1 MTSEDL
7 HATIEQVG
15 DRFDLGDYEID
26 AYLTVLEHG
35 DLTASQIA
43 DRTDIPQPRVY
54 DTVRSLSDR
63 GLVELRESRP
73 MKVIAVDPDEA
84 FSGIQSSLSNMV
96 SELEARYTAPARDTE
111 AVSLV
116 KSRSTILRYL
126 EDVIEEA
133 EFELALSLTPDLLER
148 FEDDLSAALDDGVSI
163 ELLVTPASEA
173 PDPADF
179 DYLDVATTARARRG
193 ITTPVIAVADG
204 EYSIYATQDALR
216 DDEDRYGVIF
226 NRSALGFLVSGFFGT
241 VLWTTAERTLAANGE
256 DRPFPRR
263 YSSIRRCV
271 KELQELDGDFYATIE
286 GRDIET
292 GSSRIVVCEVVGL
305 SFEGGDAL
313 ATVEQY
319 DGPFDVVLVDI
330 EKSQYPDAFDAV
342 REKVAP
348 GGVVVADNAMTAD
361 PIAFDELLAIEEG
374 ENPADVNAATRGVA
388 DYLERVRAAPEFE
401 TAVMPVG
408 QGIAVSHRSSH

>member
-1 MTSEDL
+1 MASDDL

-15 DRFDLGDYEID
+15 DRFDLGEYEID

-35 DLTASQIA
+35 ELTASEIA

-84 FSGIQSSLSNMV
+84 FSGIQSSLMEMV

-126 EDVIEEA
+126 ADVIETA
-133 EFELALSLTPDLLER
+133 EFEIALSLTPDLLHR
-148 FEDDLSAALDDGVSI
+148 FEDELSHAIDQGVSV

-173 PDPADF
+173 PDPESF

-216 DDEDRYGVIF
+216 DDQDRYGVIF

-241 VLWTTAERTLAANGE
+241 VLWTTAERTLAADGE

-271 KELQELDGDFYATIE
+271 KELQELEGDFHATIE

-292 GSSRIVVCEVVGL
+292 GASRVVQGRVVGF
-305 SFEGGDAL
+305 SFEGGERVAGMTIETDDGEITVGGQVAAL
-313 ATVEQY
+313 E
-319 DGPFDVVLVDI
+319 DI
-330 EKSQYPDAFDAV
+330 EAHEI
-342 REKVAP
+342 RI
-348 GGVVVADNAMTAD
+348 GR
-361 PIAFDELLAIEEG
+361 DEP
-374 ENPADVNAATRGVA
+374 PA
-388 DYLERVRAAPEFE
+388 Y
-401 TAVMPVG
+401 
-408 QGIAVSHRSSH
+408 

>member
-1 MTSEDL
+1 MTSNDL

-15 DRFDLGDYEID
+15 DRFDLGEYEID

-35 DLTASQIA
+35 ALTASEIA

-84 FSGIQSSLSNMV
+84 FSGIQSSLMDMV
-96 SELEARYTAPARDTE
+96 SELEARYTAPARETE

-126 EDVIEEA
+126 ADVIETA
-133 EFELALSLTPDLLER
+133 EFEVALSLTPDLLKR
-148 FEDDLSAALDDGVSI
+148 FEDELSDAIDEGVSV

-173 PDPADF
+173 PDPESF

-216 DDEDRYGVIF
+216 DDQDRYGVIF

-241 VLWTTAERTLAANGE
+241 VLWTTAERTLAADGE

-263 YSSIRRCV
+263 YASIRRCV
-271 KELQELDGDFYATIE
+271 KELQELRGEFYATIE

-292 GSSRIVVCEVVGL
+292 GRSRVVQGKVVGF
-305 SFEGGDAL
+305 SFEGGERVAGM
-313 ATVEQY
+313 TVEG
-319 DGPFDVVLVDI
+319 D
-330 EKSQYPDAFDAV
+330 
-342 REKVAP
+342 
-348 GGVVVADNAMTAD
+348 
-361 PIAFDELLAIEEG
+361 EG
-374 ENPADVNAATRGVA
+374 EITVGGQVAALEDVEAHEIRIGR
-388 DYLERVRAAPEFE
+388 DSPPEY
-401 TAVMPVG
+401 
-408 QGIAVSHRSSH
+408 

>member
-1 MTSEDL
+1 MASDDL
-7 HATIEQVG
+7 HSTMETVG
-15 DRFDLGDYEID
+15 DRFDLGEYEID

-84 FSGIQSSLSNMV
+84 FSGLQSSLMDMV

-126 EDVIEEA
+126 EDVIEAA
-133 EFELALSLTPDLLER
+133 EFEISLSLTPDLLMR
-148 FEDDLSAALDDGVSI
+148 FEDLLSDAVDEGVSV

-173 PDPADF
+173 PDPAEF

-204 EYSIYATQDALR
+204 EYSVYATQDALR

-256 DRPFPRR
+256 DRPFPRK
-263 YSSIRRCV
+263 YASIRRCV
-271 KELQELDGDFYATIE
+271 KELQELEGDFYATIE

-292 GSSRIVVCEVVGL
+292 GASRVVEGTVVGF
-305 SFEGGDAL
+305 SFEGGERVAGM
-313 ATVEQY
+313 TVESD
-319 DGPFDVVLVDI
+319 DGEVTVGGQVAALEDI
-330 EKSQYPDAFDAV
+330 EAHEIQVS
-342 REKVAP
+342 RSAP
-348 GGVVVADNAMTAD
+348 
-361 PIAFDELLAIEEG
+361 
-374 ENPADVNAATRGVA
+374 
-388 DYLERVRAAPEFE
+388 
-401 TAVMPVG
+401 
-408 QGIAVSHRSSH
+408 

>member
-1 MTSEDL
+1 MSSDDL
-7 HATIEQVG
+7 YATMEQVG
-15 DRFDLGDYEID
+15 DRFDLGEYEID

-84 FSGIQSSLSNMV
+84 FSGIQSSLMDMV
-96 SELEARYTAPARDTE
+96 SELEARYTAPARETE

-126 EDVIEEA
+126 EEVIAEA

-148 FEDDLSAALDDGVSI
+148 FADELSAAVDEGVSV
-163 ELLVTPASEA
+163 ELLVTPSSEA
-173 PDPADF
+173 PDPAEF

-241 VLWTTAERTLAANGE
+241 VLWTTAERTLAADGE

-263 YSSIRRCV
+263 YASIRRCV

-292 GSSRIVVCEVVGL
+292 GSSRIVEGEVVGF
-305 SFEGGDAL
+305 SFEAGERVAGMK
-313 ATVEQY
+313 
-319 DGPFDVVLVDI
+319 I
-330 EKSQYPDAFDAV
+330 ETAD
-342 REKVAP
+342 
-348 GGVVVADNAMTAD
+348 GVVTVGGQVAAL
-361 PIAFDELLAIEEG
+361 E
-374 ENPADVNAATRGVA
+374 DVEAHEIRIGR
-388 DYLERVRAAPEFE
+388 DSPPER
-401 TAVMPVG
+401 
-408 QGIAVSHRSSH
+408 